1 MGLPGL
7 HGARPPD
14 RIKQPCAPAPSRCF
28 LGPRPP
34 CSDWCALDV
43 GAQSCSGTDF
53 FPPFNWTLE
62 ATAAQCNGAFGGDNW
77 SVTPRPSSLPD
88 SFGLR
93 HLSRFAQLP
102 SSSSRIIWTYG
113 MRDPWHV
120 GGLINGLQP
129 PYSLNRESVVIT
141 IEDGSHCAD
150 MAPSSAD
157 DSASMLAARG
167 KVEATLRKWLGA

>member
-1 MGLPGL
+1 MRPRPLPLLPGPETTL
-7 HGARPPD
+7 HL
-14 RIKQPCAPAPSRCF
+14 CV
-28 LGPRPP
+28 
-34 CSDWCALDV
+34 LDV
-43 GAQSCSGTDF
+43 SAQSCSGTDF
-53 FPPFNWTLE
+53 FPPFNWTIE
-62 ATAAQCNGAFGGDNW
+62 ATTAQCNGIFGGDNW

>member
-1 MGLPGL
+1 
-7 HGARPPD
+7 
-14 RIKQPCAPAPSRCF
+14 
-28 LGPRPP
+28 
-34 CSDWCALDV
+34 
-43 GAQSCSGTDF
+43 
-53 FPPFNWTLE
+53 
-62 ATAAQCNGAFGGDNW
+62 
-77 SVTPRPSSLPD
+77 
-88 SFGLR
+88 
-93 HLSRFAQLP
+93 
-102 SSSSRIIWTYG
+102 